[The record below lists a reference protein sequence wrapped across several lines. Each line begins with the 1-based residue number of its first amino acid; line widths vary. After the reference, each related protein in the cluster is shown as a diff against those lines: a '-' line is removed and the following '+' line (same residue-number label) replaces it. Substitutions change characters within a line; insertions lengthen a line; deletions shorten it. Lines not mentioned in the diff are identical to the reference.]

1 MTCNRV
7 KSLKYCQK
15 QDRIRPQNRAS
26 TFQFQPSSFTGTVI
40 ELGELRIFCDEA
52 WSSKCNPKNISSW
65 QALFFSPN
73 LSALFIHSLKPFF
86 SEKLK
91 KNEIF
96 YAII

>member
-1 MTCNRV
+1 
-7 KSLKYCQK
+7 
-15 QDRIRPQNRAS
+15 
-26 TFQFQPSSFTGTVI
+26 
-40 ELGELRIFCDEA
+40 
-52 WSSKCNPKNISSW
+52 
-65 QALFFSPN
+65 LFFSPN